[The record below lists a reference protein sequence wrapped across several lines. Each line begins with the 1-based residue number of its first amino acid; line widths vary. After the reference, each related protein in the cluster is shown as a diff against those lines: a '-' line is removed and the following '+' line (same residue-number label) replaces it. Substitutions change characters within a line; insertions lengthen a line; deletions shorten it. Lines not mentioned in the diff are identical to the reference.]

1 MTLTRISPGE
11 KLTPTQQLGLNLVSR
26 LSSGRDV
33 ILAIDLTESVGLNDQ
48 ARIRLRQIVEDS
60 IQPGDYIYIVP
71 FARDVLLG
79 ELTPSI
85 NPLGEQI
92 KYIDRSEENIA
103 QLLEKIPLTSNSK
116 YYGTD
121 IQRAELRVYQ
131 GIAQINHHRLQRG
144 QVIKPQSVIWLTDAP
159 LFTEPG
165 ITSDIWIE
173 TPADSPLRIANSPE
187 SQERQA
193 WMEILPMNRRSL
205 SITTGENKPY
215 TLTVV
220 DIKPTV
226 QEFCTPAPGNR
237 ETCLVNPYLR
247 QQLWLPGLILLLIIA
262 SLCAWAYKL
271 HRAQKNWQLSI
282 EIPEQE
288 EQICRLKNKQ
298 KIAIG
303 EDDGTYPDSIP
314 CPGGEVR
321 AYLERQG
328 EKLYLVPLSSN
339 LPPIHYNGR
348 EIASRTAI
356 SGSKFRLSCPDN
368 RQRDY
373 EMNIQIKK

>member
-48 ARIRLRQIVEDS
+48 ARIRLRQIVQDS

-71 FARDVLLG
+71 FARDLVLA
-79 ELTPSI
+79 ELTASL
-85 NPLGEQI
+85 NPLGEPI
-92 KYIDRSEENIA
+92 KYIDRTEENIA
-103 QLLEKIPLTSNSK
+103 QLLEKIPLTSDSK

-131 GIAQINHHRLQRG
+131 GIAQINHHRLQRR
-144 QVIKPQSVIWLTDAP
+144 QAIKPQSVIWLTDAP

-165 ITSDIWIE
+165 ITSDVWIE
-173 TPADSPLRIANSPE
+173 TPAESPLRIASSPE

-193 WMEILPMNRRSL
+193 WMEILPMNKRSL
-205 SITTGENKPY
+205 SITTGENQPY

-220 DIKPTV
+220 DIDPTV

-247 QQLWLPGLILLLIIA
+247 QQLWLPGLILLSILA
-262 SLCAWAYKL
+262 SLCAWGYKL
-271 HRAQKNWQLSI
+271 HRSQKNWQLSI

-303 EDDGTYPDSIP
+303 QDDGTYPDSIP

-328 EKLYLVPLSSN
+328 EKLYLVPLTSN

-348 EIASRTAI
+348 EIASRTPI
-356 SGSKFRLSCPDN
+356 SGSKFKLNCPDN